1 MQYARDVRVSRRPS
15 RLHLL
20 SISEWRK
27 GQLLSEILCS
37 DGGTALLLKDAQR
50 QVRLGTFLPILNLF
64 WTESHY
70 SKQIAFVT
78 RLENSHAG
86 LSELLPSIVAVGQDP
101 RTQFPGSTLDQ
112 RRPQKL
118 ALRIEHGNNDHSL
131 FKCYRVT

>member
-1 MQYARDVRVSRRPS
+1 VAERP
-15 RLHLL
+15 
-20 SISEWRK
+20 
-27 GQLLSEILCS
+27 LLSEILS
-37 DGGTALLLKDAQR
+37 SGGDTEFILKDAQR
-50 QVRLGTFLPILNLF
+50 QVRLETFLPILNLF

-70 SKQIAFVT
+70 SKQITIVT

-101 RTQFPGSTLDQ
+101 RTQFPGITLDQ